1 MKVFRFCLP
10 WIGLLIIPLA
20 ASADIADQVTDF
32 TLDNGLQV
40 VVIEDHRAPVVV
52 HMLWYRAGSADETA
66 GVSGIAHF
74 LEHLLFKQTKTLE
87 SGEFS
92 RVVAKN
98 GGSDNA
104 FTSKDFT
111 AYFQRVAADRLD
123 LMMQMEADR
132 MVNLDLSEE
141 DIVTEREVIIE
152 ERNQRVENSP
162 GALFREQST
171 AALFLNHRYGVP
183 VIGWRHEME
192 KLNLGDALDFY
203 RQYYAP
209 NNAVLVV
216 AGDVL
221 PDDVRQLAEKNYG
234 PLSANPDLSPRA
246 RPQEPPQIAARRLTY
261 RDERV
266 AQPYM
271 TRSYLA
277 PERDPGD
284 QSTAAALT
292 LLAEIL
298 GGGQTSV
305 LTQKLQFETS
315 TAVYAAAFYDGL
327 SLDDSSFGFAVVPSA
342 DVTLQAAE
350 EALDQALAEFFEAG
364 VDLEQLERI
373 KTQFSASDIYAR
385 DNVQGLANSYG
396 AALTS
401 GLGLSDIHAWPDIIQ
416 AVTAKDIMAAAK
428 DVLRDAG
435 SVTGWLMKP
444 EEEMQ

>member
-342 DVTLQAAE
+342 DVPLQAAE

-428 DVLRDAG
+428 DVSRDAG

>member
-1 MKVFRFCLP
+1 MQFFRFCLA
-10 WIGLLIIPLA
+10 WIGVLFIPMA
-20 ASADIADQVTDF
+20 APADIADQVTDF

-52 HMLWYRAGSADETA
+52 HMLWYRAGSSDEPA

-87 SGEFS
+87 AGEFS
-92 RVVAKN
+92 RVVAEN

-123 LMMQMEADR
+123 LMMRMEADR

-141 DIVTEREVIIE
+141 DILTEREVIIE

-162 GALFREQST
+162 GALFREQTT

-192 KLNLGDALDFY
+192 KLSLSDALDFY

-234 PLSANPDLSPRA
+234 PLPVNPELGPRA
-246 RPQEPPQIAARRLTY
+246 RPQEPPQIAARRLSY

-342 DVTLQAAE
+342 EVTLQAAE
-350 EALDQALAEFFEAG
+350 EALDQALADFFEAG

-373 KTQFSASDIYAR
+373 KTQFAASDIYAR

-416 AVTAKDIMAAAK
+416 AVTAEDIMAAAK

-444 EEEMQ
+444 EEEKQ

>member
-1 MKVFRFCLP
+1 MQFFRFCLA
-10 WIGLLIIPLA
+10 WIGVLFIPMA
-20 ASADIADQVTDF
+20 APADIADQVTDF

-52 HMLWYRAGSADETA
+52 HMLWYRAGSSDEPA

-87 SGEFS
+87 AGEFS
-92 RVVAKN
+92 RVVAEN

-141 DIVTEREVIIE
+141 DILTEREVIIE

-162 GALFREQST
+162 GALFREQTT

-192 KLNLGDALDFY
+192 KLSLSDALDFY

-216 AGDVL
+216 AGDVV
-221 PDDVRQLAEKNYG
+221 PDEVRQLAEKNYG
-234 PLSANPDLSPRA
+234 PLPANPQLGPRA
-246 RPQEPPQIAARRLTY
+246 RPQEPPQIAARRLSY

-284 QSTAAALT
+284 QTTAAALT

-342 DVTLQAAE
+342 EVTLQAAE

-373 KTQFSASDIYAR
+373 KTQFAASDIYAR

-416 AVTAKDIMAAAK
+416 AVTAEDIMAAAK

-444 EEEMQ
+444 EEEKQ